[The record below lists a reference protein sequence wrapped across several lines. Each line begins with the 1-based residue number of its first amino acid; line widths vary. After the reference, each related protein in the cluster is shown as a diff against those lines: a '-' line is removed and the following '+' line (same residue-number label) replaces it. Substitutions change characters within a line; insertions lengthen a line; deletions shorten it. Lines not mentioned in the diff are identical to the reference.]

1 MNRMEIPT
9 SGKGLG
15 GIWTTTPL
23 SPTGI
28 FGLQVPGPEDEIRL
42 PLPGNNSIFKT
53 HFPGVSF
60 GIRRPE

>member
-9 SGKGLG
+9 SGKRLG

-28 FGLQVPGPEDEIRL
+28 FELQVPGPED
-42 PLPGNNSIFKT
+42 
-53 HFPGVSF
+53 
-60 GIRRPE
+60 